1 MTDLTKLSGEQLR
14 NEAKRADRALEVE
27 VVRLRGHD
35 PALRTALEWTLTVED
50 EQLRRKK
57 AP

>member
-14 NEAKRADRALEVE
+14 KEAKRADRALEVE
-27 VVRLRGHD
+27 IVRLRGHD
-35 PALRTALEWTLTVED
+35 PAFHAALEWTLAVEE
-50 EQLRRKK
+50 EQLRRKN